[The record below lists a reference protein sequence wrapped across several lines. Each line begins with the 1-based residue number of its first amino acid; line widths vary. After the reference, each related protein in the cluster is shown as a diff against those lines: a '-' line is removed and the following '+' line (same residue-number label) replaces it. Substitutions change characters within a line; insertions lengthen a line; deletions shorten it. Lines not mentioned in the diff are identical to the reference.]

1 MNDLNLKSSIY
12 PMILLALAICF
23 LMPTAVLAER
33 PPGASILTK
42 VQVPEGMRSAP
53 FDNERYLKLPPGFS
67 IAVYARIDGARFMAV
82 APNGD
87 LLVSQPGTG
96 KVLRVQANSSGD
108 PQISTF
114 VDGLRLPHDLVFH
127 TIDGITYLYVAES
140 HQINRFTYNPGD
152 TTAHDRQVV
161 IAGLPDS
168 STPELQGQYGHELKN
183 IALDAHHKLYV
194 SIASTCNACVEDTL
208 SDPIRG
214 AIYKYNADGSGRR
227 LFAQGLRNAEGL
239 AFVPGT
245 HDLWVVVNNRD
256 NIAYPHDDGSGNYGL
271 VVPSYVDN
279 HPPEAFTRVRKGGN
293 YGWPFC
299 NPNPDT
305 PRGLDKMPFDPDYQL
320 NADGHVDCSKMNR
333 VIKGIPAHSAPLGLS
348 FLNGTRFPRLYR
360 PGVVVALH
368 GSWNRQQKIGYKVI
382 YFPWQRETRRPGRR
396 MTLVSGWL
404 NKETQE
410 VWGRPVDVAV
420 DLQGNLLI
428 SDDHSGTIYTLMPAP

>member
-1 MNDLNLKSSIY
+1 
-12 PMILLALAICF
+12 MILLALAICF

-33 PPGASILTK
+33 PPGASVLTK

-53 FDNERYLKLPPGFS
+53 FDNDRYLKLPPNFS
-67 IAVYARIDGARFMAV
+67 IAVYARIGGARFMAV

-140 HQINRFTYNPGD
+140 HQINRFTYNLGD
-152 TTAHDRQVV
+152 TTAHNRQVV

-168 STPELQGQYGHELKN
+168 STPELQGHYGHELKN
-183 IALDAHHKLYV
+183 IALDAYHKLYV

-208 SDPIRG
+208 NDPIRG
-214 AIYKYNADGSGRR
+214 AIYQYNADGSGRR

-245 HDLWVVVNNRD
+245 RDLWVVVNNRD

-279 HPPEAFTRVRKGGN
+279 HPPEEFTRVREGGN

-305 PRGLDKMPFDPDYQL
+305 PRGLNKMPFDRDYQL

-333 VIKGIPAHSAPLGLS
+333 IIKGIPAHSALLGLS
-348 FLNGTRFPRLYR
+348 FLSGTRFPRLYR

-368 GSWNRQQKIGYKVI
+368 GSWNRQQKIGYKAI

-428 SDDHSGTIYTLMPAP
+428 SDDRSGTIYTLMPAP